1 MRLIAENAG
10 REGSVVVDAVQKSK
24 KPEEGYDAVKDDYA
38 DMFQRGIV
46 DPAKVVRA
54 ALENAASIAAMVLT
68 TEALLTDIPEAPH
81 AAPAPPPME
90 Y

>member
-1 MRLIAENAG
+1 
-10 REGSVVVDAVQKSK
+10 
-24 KPEEGYDAVKDDYA
+24 
-38 DMFQRGIV
+38 MFQRGIV